1 MRGEFSV
8 FCLISKL
15 GMPTQYQLAI
25 KEPQPL
31 FFASAKY
38 AATIAP
44 QPRIII
50 SKIALFIFFQPNL
63 QAWFFQA

>member
-1 MRGEFSV
+1 
-8 FCLISKL
+8 
-15 GMPTQYQLAI
+15 MPTQYQLAI
-25 KEPQPL
+25 EEPQPS

-63 QAWFFQA
+63 QALFFQA